1 MEWIDQNL
9 TKEVLL
15 YSENSEEST
24 KIHLMDINI
33 LENPHGINIIP
44 LLGTNY
50 ISRVLFKVK
59 NELISFYGIA
69 NKEQKIFELNISK
82 IFKDSN

>member
-15 YSENSEEST
+15 FCENSEAST
-24 KIHLMDINI
+24 KIHLMDVNI
-33 LENPHGINIIP
+33 LENPQGIYIIP

-50 ISRVLFKVK
+50 ISRVLLKVK
-59 NELISFYGIA
+59 NELIIFYGIA